1 MAATKSKTP
10 VRKAHGVTPDEKA
23 RNLARLKRVEGQVRG
38 IQKMVEEE
46 RYCADVL
53 VQIAAVQEA
62 LRGVGKAMLKHHLDH
77 CVTHAIR
84 GSEAEGQAVRE
95 EILDLVDRYGR

>member
-1 MAATKSKTP
+1 MPTTHTSTP
-10 VRKAHGVTPDEKA
+10 ARKAHGVTAQEKA

-38 IQKMVEEE
+38 IQKMVEDE

-62 LRGVGKAMLKHHLDH
+62 LRGVGKALLKHHLDH

-84 GSEAEGQAVRE
+84 GSAAEGKAVKE
-95 EILDLVDRYGR
+95 EILELVDRYGR